1 MTDIKDAGTRT
12 RNAPDRLSKIKEIID
27 EIFPEPTVRY
37 RLKNIANVMVENGD
51 GDEDALWVTLY
62 HTYQHIFAVVIR
74 ADEIAKKSNF
84 TIYERKILFI
94 AALFH
99 DYYHGYGKGS
109 DVVNVCKSI
118 HAMIDLLGASID
130 SQILNDAADA
140 IFCTVFPFRVRPE
153 NEIECILR
161 DADLTMSLEPDA
173 EWFAEGLQN
182 EFKIAGKYIKVTVND
197 MIVFAKSQRFYTL
210 HVANLFGIPY
220 AYNKT
225 KR

>member
-51 GDEDALWVTLY
+51 GDEDALLVTLY

-84 TIYERKILFI
+84 IIYERKILFI

-118 HAMIDLLGASID
+118 HAMIDFLGASID

-140 IFCTVFPFRVRPE
+140 IF
-153 NEIECILR
+153 
-161 DADLTMSLEPDA
+161 
-173 EWFAEGLQN
+173 
-182 EFKIAGKYIKVTVND
+182 
-197 MIVFAKSQRFYTL
+197 
-210 HVANLFGIPY
+210 
-220 AYNKT
+220 
-225 KR
+225 